1 MNLFKKK
8 RNLTFF
14 LIFVFNFLLTGNSIK
29 AFAKSGNPP
38 NNCDQARSECRTTPS
53 KFSTTLYR
61 VALCMTSPMED
72 PELTPNWDDAGCVD
86 VYNNPS
92 GESTGNIFDENG
104 FFLSNKYIK
113 DPPKNG
119 YYFVAAIV
127 DKSYQIGTHHMV
139 YDPSTSQPIN
149 NLRYISTSSGN
160 VSTGSAEETSMF
172 ETSTDSFYYGFD
184 CGISGYNQANFR
196 ENQQGYWGNDNDLIL
211 LDGNYKLANTLAIDN
226 LGKGKSALAK
236 SVGQRICGDVKY
248 ILSITNKF
256 TLINDESKGVH
267 IKIKVP
273 EGSILL
279 MHATNNSNPNNNVPD
294 GVIEEIYTGNT
305 FNITFDIESF

>member
-1 MNLFKKK
+1 MKK
-8 RNLTFF
+8 FF
-14 LIFVFNFLLTGNSIK
+14 LSLALSTTALIIFPENYVRAIGEP
-29 AFAKSGNPP
+29 GNPA
-38 NNCDQARSECRTTPS
+38 NNCDQARSECSTTPS
-53 KFSTTLYR
+53 KFSTKLYR

-72 PELTPNWDDAGCVD
+72 PEVTPNWDEAGCVD
-86 VYNNPS
+86 VYNNPN

-119 YYFVAAIV
+119 YYFIAAIV

-184 CGISGYNQANFR
+184 CGVSGYNQANFR
-196 ENQQGYWGNDNDLIL
+196 GNNR
-211 LDGNYKLANTLAIDN
+211 AI
-226 LGKGKSALAK
+226 GGM
-236 SVGQRICGDVKY
+236 IM
-248 ILSITNKF
+248 I
-256 TLINDESKGVH
+256 
-267 IKIKVP
+267 
-273 EGSILL
+273 
-279 MHATNNSNPNNNVPD
+279 
-294 GVIEEIYTGNT
+294 
-305 FNITFDIESF
+305 